1 MNYYGSIKQ
10 NKTKIIY
17 LSAFAALLYIVYR
30 YRIDLGGA
38 VKPFI
43 IAAVISYLL
52 NPIVE
57 RFEKKGFRR
66 IVAVLFVYLIFLFI
80 ILGLSFGLAPK
91 LVKEIGILIENM
103 PEYSEQVQSII
114 KRFQDGYINSRL
126 PESLKDILDEN
137 IILLQSVIL
146 TVLQNIASG
155 IIDIFS
161 QIFYIVIVPVI
172 TFYLLKDK
180 DYFKTQLI
188 MLLPKSKRKKYLL
201 LFRDIDNV
209 FGRYIRGQIIVA
221 SFVGVFTTFALVIIK
236 VKYAVVLGIFAGI
249 SNIIP
254 YFGPF
259 IGIIPTILFAL
270 LDSPAKAMYAAGAF
284 ILIQQVESGFLTPK
298 IIGKSVGIHPVY
310 VILSLIVGGKFFGV
324 LGLIIAVP
332 VLAAIK
338 LTMRHLLR
346 EAE

>member
-17 LSAFAALLYIVYR
+17 ILAFAALLYGVYR
-30 YRIDLGGA
+30 YRIDLSSA

-57 RFEKKGFRR
+57 RFEKRGFRR
-66 IVAVLFVYLIFLFI
+66 ILAVLFVYFIFLFI
-80 ILGLSFGLAPK
+80 ILGLSFGLIPK
-91 LVKEIGILIENM
+91 LVKEIGILIEHM
-103 PEYSEQVQSII
+103 PEYSEQVQSVI
-114 KRFQDGYINSRL
+114 KKFQDGYINSKL

-146 TVLQNIASG
+146 MVLQNIASG
-155 IIDIFS
+155 IIDVFS

-188 MLLPKSKRKKYLL
+188 MLLPKAKRKKYLL

-221 SFVGVFTTFALVIIK
+221 SFVGVFTTIALVTIK
-236 VKYAVVLGIFAGI
+236 VKYAIVLGIFAGV

-259 IGIIPTILFAL
+259 IGLIPTILFAL

-310 VILSLIVGGKFFGV
+310 VILSLIIGGKFFGV